1 MTSKPE
7 PLSFE
12 SDVLQTFIFEQ
23 SQIRGE
29 IVRLGASWQTILSR
43 KQYPPAIQRHLGEMV
58 AAGALLSAT
67 L

>member
-43 KQYPPAIQRHLGEMV
+43 KQYP
-58 AAGALLSAT
+58 
-67 L
+67 